1 MRLNTYLKKNS
12 KISAAFI
19 AFLSAAIL
27 LIGLTQ
33 FNSISAQDASDP
45 SIPMS
50 HITPV
55 VWEGRGSDD
64 SLSPSFDLS
73 AGIVIVDVS
82 YESTSSSILEIDF
95 LKTDG
100 SDSHSVLYKFMP
112 EGRDYSGIHAID
124 VYSTF
129 AALSPDSYR
138 IQINSAGSWHVDVSQ
153 PRRDTGIELPRVV
166 QGSGDGGSFPYSFHP
181 GLVPILYE
189 YSGPADGSASFFEIQ
204 LYKMDGS
211 EKESVVFDYVTT
223 SELPKS
229 GLESVSVHESFT
241 GDITPGVYMLRVQS
255 EGDWQ
260 IALGAESFT
269 IPTPVFA
276 DGAST
281 SRSVVVSAP
290 SGTNVGDPVAASHP
304 NNVDIMYSLSG
315 ADSALFTVDEET
327 GQIRLGQGVSLVLG
341 QTYTVTVTAEAVT
354 GTEATIDVVIEV
366 VFHQYDMNRNGAIEK
381 EELIEAINDYL
392 FGTGDEQITK
402 AEVIDIINLYL
413 FG

>member
-1 MRLNTYLKKNS
+1 MRLNTYQKKS
-12 KISAAFI
+12 PRISAAFI
-19 AFLSAAIL
+19 ALLSAAIL

-33 FNSISAQDASDP
+33 FNSISAQDASGT
-45 SIPMS
+45 SIPLS

-55 VWEGRGSDD
+55 VWEGRGSGD

-82 YESTSSSILEIDF
+82 YEGTSSGIFGIEF

-100 SDSHSVLYKFMP
+100 SDSHRVLYKFMP

-166 QGSGDGGSFPYSFHP
+166 QGSGDGGSFPYSFRP

-189 YSGPADGSASFFEIQ
+189 YSGPADGSASLFEIQ

-211 EKESVVFDYVTT
+211 EKESIVFDYVTT

-229 GLESVSVHESFT
+229 GLESVSVHESFR
-241 GDITPGVYMLRVQS
+241 GDITPGVYLLRVQS

-269 IPTPVFA
+269 TPTSTPVFA

-304 NNVDIMYSLSG
+304 DNLDISYYLSG

-341 QTYTVTVTAEAVT
+341 QTYTVTVTAT
-354 GTEATIDVVIEV
+354 DDHG
-366 VFHQYDMNRNGAIEK
+366 
-381 EELIEAINDYL
+381 
-392 FGTGDEQITK
+392 FGGHHRRCHRSSISPIRPEPQRRH
-402 AEVIDIINLYL
+402 
-413 FG
+413 